1 MMTLNNTLFR
11 ELFEKAEKKLPR
23 MESVVSI
30 IPPYKCIHKHLQRM
44 NVFQEKT
51 KKMVGFDNLSFA
63 TLTNYILTSGY
74 PDFVVT
80 VTQRAIGIG
89 NNEQQNVVYREV
101 IEARVYSPP
110 MPTDR
115 APSLFFSRLSLRMS
129 PVVPVRTVAA
139 QRVWLQPS
147 VSTFDPPLRQ
157 GLERLA
163 QELNA
168 ATWRTRTGSLLP
180 FNILASPLAAAARGI
195 DMRSGFRLVPFC
207 SVWYGTARYCTA
219 RHGTARHAASRHAVP
234 CRAVRT
240 PRYVRPDLQLRGAI

>member
-1 MMTLNNTLFR
+1 
-11 ELFEKAEKKLPR
+11 
-23 MESVVSI
+23 
-30 IPPYKCIHKHLQRM
+30 
-44 NVFQEKT
+44 
-51 KKMVGFDNLSFA
+51 
-63 TLTNYILTSGY
+63 
-74 PDFVVT
+74 
-80 VTQRAIGIG
+80 
-89 NNEQQNVVYREV
+89 
-101 IEARVYSPP
+101 

-129 PVVPVRTVAA
+129 PVVPVRTVTA

-195 DMRSGFRLVPFC
+195 DMRSGFRLVPFR
-207 SVWYGTARYCTA
+207 SARYGTARYCTA
-219 RHGTARHAASRHAVP
+219 RHGTARHAALFARLVTSG
-234 CRAVRT
+234 RT
-240 PRYVRPDLQLRGAI
+240 

>member
-1 MMTLNNTLFR
+1 
-11 ELFEKAEKKLPR
+11 
-23 MESVVSI
+23 
-30 IPPYKCIHKHLQRM
+30 
-44 NVFQEKT
+44 
-51 KKMVGFDNLSFA
+51 
-63 TLTNYILTSGY
+63 
-74 PDFVVT
+74 
-80 VTQRAIGIG
+80 
-89 NNEQQNVVYREV
+89 
-101 IEARVYSPP
+101 

-129 PVVPVRTVAA
+129 PVVPVRTVTA

-195 DMRSGFRLVPFC
+195 DMRSGFRLVPFR
-207 SVWYGTARYCTA
+207 SARYGTARYCTA
-219 RHGTARHAASRHAVP
+219 RHGTARHAALFARLVTSGRTWSSGVQSNECATRHPISIWGWNGSILAAPRRAAPRALALFIRPSIPHLSNRSGRLRFGKYCIPTDSWKQPRKDLVINSRSLP
-234 CRAVRT
+234 YR
-240 PRYVRPDLQLRGAI
+240 